1 MGMLIERGQPC
12 AVDGCGSSDAAAVYE
27 DEGNSKRYQIC
38 FSAMC
43 PKKGRAVWL
52 DGYKDT
58 SEATEQTASKTKR
71 TRKGKDTSDDFQSY
85 VDAYVASEHEE
96 WKARGLSSM
105 TMQHYGVRLVDGAY
119 VYPYFNEDQTL
130 VCLKYR
136 PKDRKDFWSKGA
148 TREQPELLFGRES
161 FSPGGKAV
169 TVTTGENDA
178 LAVYEMFGRKY
189 PAVSIPAGDGTALK
203 ACKANFEW
211 LNSFDTIYLAF
222 DSDDSGKKAA
232 QEVAGLFAGKSKIV
246 RMDPT
251 LKDANAYLMGDKTKE
266 FINLWWNA
274 EQYVPDGIVSGKGL
288 RERMAKPQA
297 KPVCPWPLTTLNEK
311 LYGIYPRRIYTL
323 TAGSGVGKSQF
334 IRELTYWLFKQT
346 DAPIGILMLEEAV
359 EESVLG
365 IMSIHLSKPLHVPTT
380 VYTQEEYWQAYDETM
395 ENDRFFFHDHFGSTS
410 INNILDR
417 VKYMVKV
424 LGCQFIVLD
433 HLSIIVSGQQEADE
447 RKAIDE
453 IMTKLRMFVQETGVT
468 LFLISHLKRVN
479 GKEYTEGAQV
489 GVSDLRGSAS
499 IEQLSDCII
508 GLERNGQAKNQRI
521 ANTTNVRILKSRQF
535 GQLGLT
541 DGMYY
546 DKVTGRMTETAVVDT
561 TPEEEEL

>member
-1 MGMLIERGQPC
+1 MGKLIERGRAC
-12 AVDGCGSSDAAAVYE
+12 IVDGCGSSDAAAVYE
-27 DEGNSKRYQIC
+27 DEGKQYQIC
-38 FSAMC
+38 FSALC

-52 DGYKDT
+52 EGYRDSEQETAKT
-58 SEATEQTASKTKR
+58 SSKKAQTGAGDFTEAIE
-71 TRKGKDTSDDFQSY
+71 
-85 VDAYVASEHEE
+85 AYVASEHEE
-96 WKARGLSSM
+96 WAARGLSALSM
-105 TMQHYGVRLVDGAY
+105 AHYGVRLVGNAY
-119 VYPYFNEDQTL
+119 AYPYFNQDQEL

-161 FSPGGKAV
+161 FKPGGKAV
-169 TVTTGENDA
+169 TVCTGENDA
-178 LAVYEMFGRKY
+178 IATYEMFGRKY
-189 PAVSIPAGDGTALK
+189 AAVSIPAGDGTALK
-203 ACKANFEW
+203 ACKANYEW
-211 LNSFDTIYLAF
+211 LNSFDNIYLAF
-222 DSDDSGKKAA
+222 DADDSGKKAA
-232 QEVAGLFAGKSKIV
+232 QEVAQLFAGKAKIV
-246 RMDPT
+246 RMDPK
-251 LKDANAYLMGDKTKE
+251 LKDANGYLMAGQTKE
-266 FINLWWNA
+266 FISTWWAA
-274 EQYVPDGIVSGKGL
+274 EDYVPDGIVAGNRL
-288 RERMAKPQA
+288 WDRMNVPQA
-297 KPVCPWPLTTLNEK
+297 KPVCPWPLTTMNEK
-311 LYGIYPRRIYTL
+311 LYGIYGRRVYTI

-346 DAPIGILMLEEAV
+346 NEKIGILMLEEAV
-359 EESVLG
+359 EESALG
-365 IMSIHLSKPLHVPTT
+365 IMSIHISKPLHVPTT
-380 VYTQEEYWQAYDETM
+380 QYTPEEYKQAYDETIGL
-395 ENDRFFFHDHFGSTS
+395 EDNRFFFHDHFGSTS

-424 LGCQFIVLD
+424 LGCKFIILD

-468 LFLISHLKRVN
+468 LFLISHLKRVQ
-479 GKEYTEGAQV
+479 GKEYTEGAKV

-508 GLERNGQAKNQRI
+508 GLERNGQSKNQRI

-546 DKVTGRMTETAVVDT
+546 DKVTGRMTETGIVDT
-561 TPEEEEL
+561 TPEDEEL